1 MRAGEAL
8 RVETPGAGGVR
19 VAVVSPVR
27 VERRGFALHILLTR
41 PERRNALTGETM
53 EALLAAFGQ
62 ARDSDAR
69 AVVLRGEDGQFSAG
83 GDMSMLGAIPPPA
96 DPDPLFPL
104 YRRMGHVLE
113 RLNALPQA
121 VIAVV
126 EGACTGGGLGMAC
139 CSDVVIACEDAKIGL
154 PEARAGFIPAQ
165 VIPHIV
171 RRMGE
176 GWTRRLVATGAILDG
191 RDALRD
197 GLAHI
202 LAASRGEAD
211 AALAEVLA
219 QVRRCEPPGRRGG
232 EAPGHRG
239 LRPPGGRNPRR
250 RRAHHSRPPPR
261 PRRPRRHQRLP
272 GQTPAALG
280 CMTAGG
286 R

>member
-1 MRAGEAL
+1 M
-8 RVETPGAGGVR
+8 
-19 VAVVSPVR
+19 SPVR
-27 VERRGFALHILLTR
+27 VERRGFALHVLLTR

-83 GDMSMLGAIPPPA
+83 GDMSMLGDIPPPA

-202 LAASRGEAD
+202 LTASRGEAD
-211 AALAEVLA
+211 AALAEVLD
-219 QVRRCEPPGRRGG
+219 QVRRCEPLAVAEAKRLVISASDRPVDETLDDAARTIAALLRGP
-232 EAPGHRG
+232 AA
-239 LRPPGGRNPRR
+239 
-250 RRAHHSRPPPR
+250 RAGINAFRAKRPPPW
-261 PRRPRRHQRLP
+261 
-272 GQTPAALG
+272 AV
-280 CMTAGG
+280 
-286 R
+286 